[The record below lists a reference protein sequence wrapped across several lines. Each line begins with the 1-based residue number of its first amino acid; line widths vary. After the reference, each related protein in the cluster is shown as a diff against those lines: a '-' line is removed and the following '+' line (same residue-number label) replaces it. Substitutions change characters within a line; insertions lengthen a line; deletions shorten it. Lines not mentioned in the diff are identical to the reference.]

1 MRRFSATNS
10 PSGFYRVSKIKSY
23 QMKMNFEEIFSIA
36 FLQNCAWKY
45 DTFIFA
51 IFKKE
56 WFSLLTP
63 CTYARKILNNNI
75 YSSYYLWRNKEFH
88 TKLPPWRLDGA
99 KKWIHSVTRWSGSHG
114 WFESLTKRKFLVK
127 HLYCTHRKKII
138 VDNSHE
144 VKVEQTISRIIMFW
158 ISTTI
163 FCRSRCVRKSACT

>member
-1 MRRFSATNS
+1 MC
-10 PSGFYRVSKIKSY
+10 
-23 QMKMNFEEIFSIA
+23 NF
-36 FLQNCAWKY
+36 NKD

-63 CTYARKILNNNI
+63 CMYARKILNNNI

-144 VKVEQTISRIIMFW
+144 VKVEQTILCIIMFW
-158 ISTTI
+158 ISSTI
-163 FCRSRCVRKSACT
+163 FFHGAEWIQVESAFYDILFPKFYHFNWYFLLVHVIWNYL